1 MTLFSLKALA
11 AAAILTVPLM
21 ASATGTIAGN
31 TSSAVINFTLG
42 TSSGDPSTDAS
53 FHYYKLSSDA
63 NATYDVV
70 VDVKFTNMSYQW
82 SGAPV
87 VGELSTSGI
96 NYNPIGLLNPLFD
109 GADLAQNVATTNIG
123 NNEVQYT
130 FSSLSKGLH
139 TFAVTG
145 YWGDVSN
152 AYGYAPGASS
162 DWRISGGTVD
172 SVGLGVKL
180 AAPVPEPESYALL
193 LAGLGLIG
201 TVLVRRRKQLDAA

>member
-1 MTLFSLKALA
+1 MTLFSLKDLA
-11 AAAILTVPLM
+11 ATAILTVPLM
-21 ASATGTIAGN
+21 ASATGTIAG
-31 TSSAVINFTLG
+31 TSSSASIDFNLG
-42 TSSGDPSTDAS
+42 GAAAPAL
-53 FHYYKLSSDA
+53 YYYNLSSDA
-63 NATYDVV
+63 NAKYDVV

-82 SGAPV
+82 SGVSVANGPSAS
-87 VGELSTSGI
+87 EI
-96 NYNPIGLLNPLFD
+96 NYNPILPLNPLFD
-109 GADLAQNVATTNIG
+109 ATDLAQNVATTNIG

-152 AYGYAPGASS
+152 AYGYAPGGSP
-162 DWRISGGTVD
+162 DWTVTPGTVD
-172 SVGLGVKL
+172 SLGLKVSL

>member
-11 AAAILTVPLM
+11 ATAILTVPLM
-21 ASATGTIAGN
+21 ASATGTIAG
-31 TSSAVINFTLG
+31 TSSSAYIDFNLG
-42 TSSGDPSTDAS
+42 GAAAPAL
-53 FHYYKLSSDA
+53 YYYNLSSDA
-63 NATYDVV
+63 NAKYDVV

-87 VGELSTSGI
+87 VGEPSTSGI

-145 YWGDVSN
+145 YWGDISN